1 MNDVAS
7 NSFRNSHLCFVF
19 CAYHVKEGINNI
31 SPPPRF
37 FFFFFFSLPASVA
50 HDEGSSLTHYLDS
63 SRKLKG
69 QVTRKVQID
78 SNQPFSECM
87 RSEEIHS

>member
-19 CAYHVKEGINNI
+19 CAYYVKEGINNI

-37 FFFFFFSLPASVA
+37 FFFSFLACLQVWLMMKEVLLLITLTLP
-50 HDEGSSLTHYLDS
+50 EN
-63 SRKLKG
+63 LKD
-69 QVTRKVQID
+69 K
-78 SNQPFSECM
+78 
-87 RSEEIHS
+87 